1 MIMNKKC
8 KWLPLKIIPIVL
20 LLMATV
26 FLLWNAFATP
36 YPWAIDS
43 LQQKAVEQATQE
55 AINTARQEGDDGK
68 PYLKDIDY
76 TELTLG
82 GCYVGTNFNT
92 QKQIVWEI
100 RYRDALVGYVAQD
113 LGILRA
119 CALAGNEKSTA
130 LCEVQAIDVQN
141 NYKKVKDSSVHLGPF
156 NGELPLG
163 WVTVDGHR
171 TYRLSSGELPYGKI
185 MPIASQVCVFDDNGY
200 LVREGPLE
208 DPPSVPDT

>member
-1 MIMNKKC
+1 M
-8 KWLPLKIIPIVL
+8 
-20 LLMATV
+20 
-26 FLLWNAFATP
+26 
-36 YPWAIDS
+36 
-43 LQQKAVEQATQE
+43 
-55 AINTARQEGDDGK
+55 
-68 PYLKDIDY
+68 
-76 TELTLG
+76 
-82 GCYVGTNFNT
+82 
-92 QKQIVWEI
+92 WEI

-113 LGILRA
+113 LGILRV

-141 NYKKVKDSSVHLGPF
+141 NYKKVKDSSVHLGSF

-185 MPIASQVCVFDDNGY
+185 MPIASQACVFDDSGY

-208 DPPSVPDT
+208 DSPSVSDT

>member
-1 MIMNKKC
+1 MTMNKKR
-8 KWLPLKIIPIVL
+8 KWLPLKTISVVLFLTVAVL
-20 LLMATV
+20 LV
-26 FLLWNAFATP
+26 WNALIKPF
-36 YPWAIDS
+36 PWAVDA
-43 LQQKAVEQATQE
+43 LQKKAVEYATQE
-55 AINTARQEGDDGK
+55 AINTARHLGGEEK

-76 TELTLG
+76 TKLTLG
-82 GCYVGTNFNT
+82 SCYVGTKAET
-92 QKQIVWEI
+92 QNSFIWEI
-100 RYRDALVGYVAQD
+100 KYREKLVGYVAQD
-113 LGILRA
+113 LGILRI

-141 NYKKVKDSSVHLGPF
+141 NYKKVKDSSVHLGSF

-185 MPIASQVCVFDDNGY
+185 MPIAGQACVFDDNGY

>member
-1 MIMNKKC
+1 MNKKR
-8 KWLPLKIIPIVL
+8 KWLPLKTISVVLFLTVAVL
-20 LLMATV
+20 LV
-26 FLLWNAFATP
+26 WNALIKPF
-36 YPWAIDS
+36 PWAVDA
-43 LQQKAVEQATQE
+43 LQKKAVEYATQE
-55 AINTARQEGDDGK
+55 AINTARHLGGEEK

-76 TELTLG
+76 TKLTLG
-82 GCYVGTNFNT
+82 SCYVGTKAET
-92 QKQIVWEI
+92 QNSFIWEI
-100 RYRDALVGYVAQD
+100 KYREKLVGYVAQD
-113 LGILRA
+113 LGILRI

-141 NYKKVKDSSVHLGPF
+141 NYKKVKDSSVHLGSF

-185 MPIASQVCVFDDNGY
+185 MPIAGQACVFDDNGY